1 MSLYRLVE
9 GDVHIELAGEPG
21 VITAKDGYAVYLP
34 HSCDEWVIAA
44 SADPREVEA
53 KVLGLI
59 DQLYAAVDALKWGI
73 RDAG

>member
-21 VITAKDGYAVYLP
+21 
-34 HSCDEWVIAA
+34 VIAA